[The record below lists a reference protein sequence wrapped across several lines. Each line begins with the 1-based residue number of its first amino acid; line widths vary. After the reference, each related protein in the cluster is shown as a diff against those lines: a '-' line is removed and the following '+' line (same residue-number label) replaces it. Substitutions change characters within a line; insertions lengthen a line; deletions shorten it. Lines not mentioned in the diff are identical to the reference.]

1 MWNGNLQPRILCK
14 QSNLQVGPALLMFY
28 VTKNYMLLDG
38 RFKLNEKINNPK
50 EPACKNFTERNTIQ
64 VANQVF
70 EH

>member
-1 MWNGNLQPRILCK
+1 
-14 QSNLQVGPALLMFY
+14 MFY